1 MAGPIEG
8 VATAF
13 PAFIGYTGEAEKPG
27 EPVWVASLAQY
38 RAAFGGA
45 AAPPGFRL
53 DAAIRAFYA
62 NGGDDAFVLSLGPYA
77 AAGPPDPVPLLD
89 GLERI
94 GNEAG
99 PTLLLAPDALRLA
112 RADYHVV
119 VRAVLAQCKALGDR
133 MAIFDLHGGD
143 DPASHSVAGS
153 APLIADFR
161 EAVVDQP
168 GRSYGMAWHPWLV
181 GADGAVTPPSAA
193 IAGIYARTD
202 REQGVWRTPTNIGP
216 ATASD
221 VTFRYREP
229 DLDELNR
236 PDDGVAINAL
246 RYFNELG
253 VRVWGARTLDG
264 NSNSWRYVPVRRLLI
279 YIQQSVQRGLLELL
293 FEPNAPPTWLEA
305 RRLVENFLTALWRE
319 GALQGVTT
327 DKAFYVR
334 CGLGTT
340 MGQHDIDE
348 GRLIVEIGVAT
359 VRPAEFIVLM
369 LALMLGGGG

>member
-1 MAGPIEG
+1 MADPIEG
-8 VATAF
+8 VETAF
-13 PAFIGYTGEAEKPG
+13 PAFIGYSEKAEDPG

-38 RAAFGGA
+38 RANFGS
-45 AAPPGFRL
+45 APAPAGFRL
-53 DAAIRAFYA
+53 DAAMRAFYA

-89 GLERI
+89 AFERI
-94 GNEAG
+94 GRERD
-99 PTLLLAPDALRLA
+99 PTLLLVPDALRLA
-112 RADYHVV
+112 RGDYHVV
-119 VRAVLAQCKALGDR
+119 VRAMLAQCAELGDR
-133 MAIFDLHGGD
+133 MAIVDLHGGE

-161 EAVVDQP
+161 AAVADQP
-168 GRSYGMAWHPWLV
+168 GRGYGMAWHPWLA
-181 GADGAVTPPSAA
+181 GPDNEVTPPSAA
-193 IAGIYARTD
+193 IAGLYARTD
-202 REQGVWRTPTNIGP
+202 REQGVWKTPTNIGP
-216 ATASD
+216 AGATD
-221 VTFRYREP
+221 VTIRYRES
-229 DLDELNR
+229 DQAELNR
-236 PDDGVAINAL
+236 PADGVAINAL

-264 NSNSWRYVPVRRLLI
+264 NSNDWRYVPVRRLLI
-279 YIQQSVQRGLLELL
+279 FIQQSVQQGLLPLL
-293 FEPNAPPTWLEA
+293 FQPNAPPTWLEA
-305 RRLVENFLTALWRE
+305 RRLVENFLTGLWQQ

-359 VRPAEFIVLM
+359 VRPAEFIILV
-369 LALMLGGGG
+369 LALMLGGDD